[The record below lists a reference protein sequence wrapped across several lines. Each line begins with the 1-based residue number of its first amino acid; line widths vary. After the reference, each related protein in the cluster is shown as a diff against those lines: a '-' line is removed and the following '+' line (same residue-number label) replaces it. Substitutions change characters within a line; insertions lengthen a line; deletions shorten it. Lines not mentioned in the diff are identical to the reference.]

1 MLVGATLGARAAGD
15 RAPKR
20 ADPRTR
26 KVSSGLGERSRPEGT
41 YLIAGFDAACDS
53 GRTGTSVLP
62 ILWSMTSASFISLHL
77 ARFKELRAAGPA
89 DPGERPGLL
98 FCEVGAD
105 CRAAGTDPASRE
117 AFTFLAVGLHA
128 NTESADRFVED
139 IITVAPWFEG
149 AVERWSGV
157 LAPFRTT
164 GESNLVQPLA
174 PARLFDPLVAAPAR
188 GAPVVVFTTAG
199 WNRGGLDMA
208 RVQDFGTGVAAVR
221 ISMTAVPGLRSQQTF
236 FFPGVIALDP
246 PTLSFWDDEASLVA
260 WAHRHPTHKR
270 QLERYRATG
279 NADRASFTRLTAL
292 SSVGTWY
299 GRDPV
304 AAAPRVGPGGTDA

>member
-1 MLVGATLGARAAGD
+1 
-15 RAPKR
+15 
-20 ADPRTR
+20 
-26 KVSSGLGERSRPEGT
+26 
-41 YLIAGFDAACDS
+41 
-53 GRTGTSVLP
+53 
-62 ILWSMTSASFISLHL
+62 MTAASFVSLHL
-77 ARFKELRAAGPA
+77 ARFKQLRAAGPA
-89 DPGERPGLL
+89 DPAERSGLL

-105 CRAAGTDPASRE
+105 SRAAGTDPASRE
-117 AFTFLAVGLHA
+117 AFTFLVVGLHDSR
-128 NTESADRFVED
+128 ESADRLVED
-139 IITVAPWFEG
+139 ITTVAPWFED

-164 GESNLVQPLA
+164 GESNLVQPME
-174 PARLFDPLVAAPAR
+174 PARLFDPLVAAPVS

-199 WNRGGLDMA
+199 WNRDGLDMA

-236 FFPGVIALDP
+236 FFPGIIALDP

-260 WAHRHPTHKR
+260 WAHRQATHKR
-270 QLERYRATG
+270 QMDRYRTTR

-292 SSVGTWY
+292 HSRGTWY

-304 AAAPRVGPGGTDA
+304 AGAHGPDGSGS